1 MHGDHYKEILR
12 NRTSLK
18 VINIY
23 MYMYIY
29 MYIVRA
35 LNSPKI
41 ALNLIFKG
49 LEFNTIPLKK
59 LSIKILRILQRK
71 KTKNALH
78 ILHRL

>member
-1 MHGDHYKEILR
+1 MHGDYYKEILR
-12 NRTSLK
+12 DRTSLK

-23 MYMYIY
+23 MYR
-29 MYIVRA
+29 VRA
-35 LNSPKI
+35 LNSPEI
-41 ALNLIFKG
+41 ALNLIFKL